1 MQALLHSL
9 DDLVHDL
16 REVSTF
22 DVYLDGLI
30 GTKSVG
36 VSFEIVKLI
45 GSPGCY
51 PQLKLIVR
59 KFDQTG
65 VKWRNLFGLA
75 ELIYLLGVL

>member
-1 MQALLHSL
+1 MLDIIGDHVPLIIIGSIMQALLHSL

-36 VSFEIVKLI
+36 VSFEIV
-45 GSPGCY
+45 
-51 PQLKLIVR
+51 
-59 KFDQTG
+59 
-65 VKWRNLFGLA
+65 
-75 ELIYLLGVL
+75 